1 MLGSQSMSRRLLLL
15 LPLLLIGAGGAWV
28 WFAMPPRLTIAMAT
42 TGPAL
47 EAVYATGAVE
57 PVNWA
62 RVGPATRARVTAVQ
76 VEEGER
82 VTEGQTLA
90 RLDDRQARLLADE
103 AEARARFAA
112 DDLARTRTLVARD
125 IAARTTLERAERDA
139 RAARAAADALIQRL
153 DDYLVRAP
161 TDGVVLRRDAEVGE
175 VVDTPAS
182 LFWIGEPRPLRVTA
196 EVDEEDIARIEVGQQ
211 VLLRADAFPGRVM
224 TGEVAQITPKG
235 DTTRKSYRVRL
246 NLPDDTP
253 LLIGMTVEAN
263 IILRQTA
270 EAVLVPPSAVV
281 LPDQPRGTP
290 SVAPGRT
297 RPAVVWVVEKET
309 AQRREIEIGVQGARA
324 MEVRRGLFAGEVVV
338 VDPPAQLRDGQAVR
352 LEAAAGR
359 ASTAAR
365 TAAGT
370 AVRAGAGP

>member
-1 MLGSQSMSRRLLLL
+1 MSRRLLLL
-15 LPLLLIGAGGAWV
+15 LPLLLVGAGGAWA
-28 WFAMPPRLTIAMAT
+28 WFALPPRVAVAMAT

-62 RVGPATRARVTAVQ
+62 RVGPATRARITAVL
-76 VEEGER
+76 VEEGAR

-90 RLDDRQARLLADE
+90 RLDDRQSRLLADE

-125 IAARTTLERAERDA
+125 IAARATLERAERDA

-196 EVDEEDIARIEVGQQ
+196 EVDEEDIARIVVGQRA
-211 VLLRADAFPGRVM
+211 LLRADAFAGRVM
-224 TGEVAQITPKG
+224 TGVVAQITPKG

-246 NLPDDTP
+246 SLPDDTP

-263 IILRQTA
+263 IVLRETT
-270 EAVLVPPSAVV
+270 ESVLVPPGAVV
-281 LPDQPRGTP
+281 LPEPPRGAP
-290 SVAPGRT
+290 AVAPGRT
-297 RPAVVWVVEKET
+297 RPGLVWVVEKET
-309 AQRREIEIGVQGARA
+309 AQRREVEVGVQGARA
-324 MEVRRGLFAGEVVV
+324 MEIRRGLALGEVVIL
-338 VDPPAQLRDGQAVR
+338 DPPARLRDGQVIR
-352 LEAAAGR
+352 LAAPSGQ
-359 ASTAAR
+359 SPSAAR
-365 TAAGT
+365 TA
-370 AVRAGAGP
+370 RADGAP